1 MKCTVNRILTNPKS
15 QWGAYRSSVAG
26 SSRVAFRELKVDWDI
41 YNIKDYLFTH
51 DTIVA
56 SVATEPD
63 GFTIRPKCVDLV
75 NDNGN
80 AWTND
85 VLLHCY
91 KTFIGGENYV
101 GHVQVPAWSKG
112 KILDAVI
119 RKAEHNGEQIYIV
132 DILVAT
138 SRVHRQLVDDIES
151 GRMSTLSMG
160 ATAKYIQCSV
170 CGRIMDTEK
179 EGDEC
184 EHVRDSVGKWVEY
197 KGKKRYCAELCGAM
211 NPLTKEYI
219 PNSCV
224 FIEASW
230 VEQPAFKGAVT
241 NYIIETPEVKA
252 QRMEKNALEHEFDIS
267 FNTLRV
273 ADHDSQLA
281 LRLARR
287 QMKALQFEQTARRL
301 AKKLL

>member
-1 MKCTVNRILTNPKS
+1 MNCKVNRILTNPQREWS
-15 QWGAYRSSVAG
+15 AWRSAVAG

-63 GFTIRPKCVDLV
+63 GFTIKKGCVDLV

-91 KTFIGGENYV
+91 KTFIGGENYMS
-101 GHVQVPAWSKG
+101 HVQVPAWSKG

-119 RKAEHNGEQIYIV
+119 RKAVHNGEQIYIV

-151 GRMSTLSMG
+151 GRMKTLSMG

-170 CGRIMDTEK
+170 CGKIMDTEK
-179 EGDEC
+179 DGDEC
-184 EHVRDSVGKWVEY
+184 VHVQNDVGKWVDY
-197 KGKKRYCAELCGAM
+197 KGRRKFCAELCGAM

-252 QRMEKNALEHEFDIS
+252 QRMEKNALEHAFDIS

-273 ADHDSQLA
+273 ADSDTQIA
-281 LRLARR
+281 LRLLK
-287 QMKALQFEQTARRL
+287 KAHRA
-301 AKKLL
+301 